1 MDPFIEAHSGLV
13 TIHHAIIGSLH
24 AASDATSVDVIVP
37 QARAAGGFLL
47 GHHQAEDTIL
57 FAGLRRLGRLRS
69 TDVAFLE
76 TCDRAHHELHA
87 LCERL
92 LAAAN
97 ASHPE
102 VAAIARLGRE
112 TQQALSAHVALEE
125 EGLAPDR
132 LREMISAEGLAEI
145 GRQAEAHRATRPRG
159 PHGGRT
165 PPGPGGHRA

>member
-1 MDPFIEAHSGLV
+1 MDPFIEAHDGLV
-13 TIHHAIIGSLH
+13 TIHHALIGSLH
-24 AASDATSVDVIVP
+24 AVASATSVEIIVP

-87 LCERL
+87 LCDRL

-97 ASHPE
+97 AGHPDVDE
-102 VAAIARLGRE
+102 IARLGRE
-112 TQQALSAHVALEE
+112 TQQALSAHTALEE
-125 EGLAPDR
+125 AGLAPER
-132 LREMISAEGLAEI
+132 LREMISEEGLREI
-145 GRQAEAHRATRPRG
+145 GREAEAHRATRQRQ
-159 PHGGRT
+159 R
-165 PPGPGGHRA
+165 